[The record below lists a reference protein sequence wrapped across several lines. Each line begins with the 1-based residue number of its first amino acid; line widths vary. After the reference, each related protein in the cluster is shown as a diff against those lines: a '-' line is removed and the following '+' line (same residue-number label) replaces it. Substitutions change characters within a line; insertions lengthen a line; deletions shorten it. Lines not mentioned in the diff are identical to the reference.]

1 GVPPAASRAMP
12 PPPAV
17 ADPEWQRYVG
27 RYRNAWADA
36 QVLVM
41 GGKLT
46 IIFPNLPDPL
56 WAPATLVPVGEHTF
70 RIETKD
76 GYGSHGEHAAFE
88 FDGNGQG
95 APGTLRHNHPSRVT

>member
-76 GYGSHGEHAAFE
+76 GYGSHGEHVVVELDA
-88 FDGNGQG
+88 GRKV
-95 APGTLRHNHPSRVT
+95 TRVTIRY